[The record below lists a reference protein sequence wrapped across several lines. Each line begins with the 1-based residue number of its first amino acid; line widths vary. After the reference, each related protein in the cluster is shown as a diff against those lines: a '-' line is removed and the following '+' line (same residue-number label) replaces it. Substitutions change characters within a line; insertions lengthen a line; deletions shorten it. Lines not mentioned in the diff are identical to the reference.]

1 MRRLAPLVLA
11 ACLTLC
17 HGAGAR
23 AQAPAGQPSMAES
36 SGEDSAAVTAF
47 VAAAREGTA
56 RYRDRSEAVRAGY
69 RRLGPDFPGMG
80 EHWINLGRVFDEAFD
95 PATPSMLSYATIDG
109 EPTLIGVVYARPL
122 LAGEE
127 PPDTPAGRGAWH
139 DHALTVEEEALA
151 LAHVPHAHGGVTTA
165 RISLLHAWVWLENP
179 SGTFASDNWAL
190 PFARLGRAVVGPPS
204 PAAAKAASLISGGD
218 AHVLWVLGRLA
229 KLDSAERLSIETVM
243 GVYRQKIRAL
253 ITPASADAVSPSEMM
268 ALEEAWRAMWKEFE
282 SAVGEETRKRI
293 ARIPGR

>member
-1 MRRLAPLVLA
+1 MRRQSLLVLA
-11 ACLTLC
+11 ACLTLG
-17 HGAGAR
+17 HSAGAR
-23 AQAPAGQPSMAES
+23 AQAPTGQPSMAES
-36 SGEDSAAVTAF
+36 SGGDSAAVTAF
-47 VAAAREGTA
+47 VAAARAGTV

-69 RRLGPDFPGMG
+69 RKLGPDFPGMG

-95 PATPSMLSYATIDG
+95 PTTPSMLSYATIDG
-109 EPTLIGVVYARPL
+109 VPTLIGVVYARPL

-179 SGTFASDNWAL
+179 RGTFASDNWAL
-190 PFARLGRAVVGPPS
+190 PFARLGRTVVGPPS

-218 AHVLWVLGRLA
+218 AHVSWVIDRLA
-229 KLDSAERLSIETVM
+229 KPDSVERVAIEAVM
-243 GVYRQKIRAL
+243 RAIQQRVL
-253 ITPASADAVSPSEMM
+253 ESLAPATGESVSPSEMQ
-268 ALEEAWRAMWKEFE
+268 ALEQAWRAMWAEIA
-282 SAVGEETRKRI
+282 SAVGPETRERI
-293 ARIPGR
+293 GRIPGR